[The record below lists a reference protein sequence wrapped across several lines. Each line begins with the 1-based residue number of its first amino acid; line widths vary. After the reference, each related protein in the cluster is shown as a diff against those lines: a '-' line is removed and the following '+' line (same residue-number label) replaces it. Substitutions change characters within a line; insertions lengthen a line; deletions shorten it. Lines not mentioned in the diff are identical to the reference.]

1 MNGGT
6 RSDDVEDAES
16 DNGVQPQGTLFTDLP
31 TKARREAEDE
41 MLETP
46 AAP

>member
-1 MNGGT
+1 MDDGT
-6 RSDDVEDAES
+6 RSERDEDADSGKAGEPEPS
-16 DNGVQPQGTLFTDLP
+16 HVNDLP
-31 TKARREAEDE
+31 TKTRREAEDE

>member
-16 DNGVQPQGTLFTDLP
+16 GEGVQPEGTHVTDLA

>member
-1 MNGGT
+1 MDGGT
-6 RSDDVEDAES
+6 RSDQAEDAES
-16 DNGVQPQGTLFTDLP
+16 GKDAEPQGTHVPDLP
-31 TKARREAEDE
+31 TETRREAEDE

>member
-1 MNGGT
+1 MDGSS
-6 RSDDVEDAES
+6 RSAHGEDAES
-16 DNGVQPQGTLFTDLP
+16 A
-31 TKARREAEDE
+31 TKARREAEQE

>member
-6 RSDDVEDAES
+6 SDQAEDAES
-16 DNGVQPQGTLFTDLP
+16 GNGVQPQGTHIPDLP
-31 TKARREAEDE
+31 TEARREAEDE